1 MADTDGMFQVISGF
15 QDIVLQKETLYV
27 LDFDETIAYF
37 EGIHKG
43 WWKDRFEHHCEH
55 NDHDIAEEL
64 ALKDWMKHVTY
75 VDPTHV
81 DKDGFENIVKYCV
94 SEPSSRIV
102 ILTARNKKIEV
113 LSQLFEND
121 IISLENVTEAHMK
134 IISPD
139 HDIDIIFYSG
149 DHKGYV
155 LQDYLDKH
163 DSEYQHIICI
173 DDLRKNLVDFKSV
186 HSDSQCYHMLP
197 RQDQLKQHLKSKAL
211 QYKATIDKFVSTAVQ
226 MDWSTKYP
234 INGYKLFVR
243 ENGKQIDDSINIGKN
258 RIFYVNE
265 AWKNLSREEQ
275 QHYNE
280 RATNMTRANEFKG
293 LEELIYTIF
302 EQSACDMTALMGAFR
317 KSAQKGKWRDINVTR

>member
-43 WWKDRFEHHCEH
+43 WWKDRFEHHYEH
-55 NDHDIAEEL
+55 NDHDIAEEM
-64 ALKDWMKHVTY
+64 ALKDWMQHVTY

-81 DKDGFENIVKYCV
+81 DKDGFENIIQYCV

-102 ILTARNKKIEV
+102 ILTARN
-113 LSQLFEND
+113 
-121 IISLENVTEAHMK
+121 ISLENVTEAHMK

-139 HDIDIIFYSG
+139 NDIDIIFCSG
-149 DHKGYV
+149 EHKGYV

-163 DSEYQHIICI
+163 DSEYKHIIFI

-211 QYKATIDKFVSTAVQ
+211 QYKVTIDKFVSAAVQ
-226 MDWSTKYP
+226 MDWSKETSNYP
-234 INGYKLFVR
+234 TSGYKLFVR
-243 ENGKQIDDSINIGKN
+243 ENGKQKPYILC
-258 RIFYVNE
+258 E
-265 AWKNLSREEQ
+265 AWKNLPREEQ

-280 RATNMTRANEFKG
+280 RATNMNKASEFKG
-293 LEELIYTIF
+293 LEELIYTLF

-317 KSAQKGKWRDINVTR
+317 KSAQKGNGNLYF